1 MVVGAVV
8 GVYVLK
14 KFSTKPAID
23 LVDDSQSESSVMEGH
38 DSHSDNAAA
47 IDNGDGVAPAG
58 ESAAMDNE
66 GGVASTGESAA
77 MDVLPDSK
85 SALYDAFRKEF
96 RDRLNENDSREASL
110 AMAQALAEKYG
121 NGDPDLTK
129 LLSLEA
135 EWDVRMS
142 HEGRGRTSK
151 EVIDVL
157 ELKAKTL
164 GLSEYDAA
172 DLVSHRLALKYNDD
186 RAEVNRRSSPILEVD
201 AWIEKNAP
209 SEYEVYI
216 ERYMSVLDDIIRKNM
231 QYPFTFENY
240 PTIEKRTN
248 EVYTAFF
255 EALSQLPDD
264 SKVFTEY
271 FGRARADAQ
280 KSIDSDRAAIEE
292 KSHSRPLRAPATSKK
307 EMPASDRD
315 SLPPAPNDLA
325 FEAAALESIR
335 RFGPEKGLVELVR
348 SNAVWRERLLSDP
361 AEALRLIEQAQNE
374 NENERKR
381 RYLQD
386 RR

>member
-1 MVVGAVV
+1 MKKSKKVAAGILAVLVVGAMV
-8 GVYVLK
+8 GVYALK

-23 LVDDSQSESSVMEGH
+23 LVDDSLSESSVMERH

-47 IDNGDGVAPAG
+47 IDNEGRAAPAG
-58 ESAAMDNE
+58 ENAAMDN
-66 GGVASTGESAA
+66 GGGAAPTGESAA

-85 SALYDAFRKEF
+85 SALYDAFLKEF
-96 RDRLNENDSREASL
+96 RDRLNENDSREVSL

-129 LLSLEA
+129 FLYLEG
-135 EWDVRMS
+135 EWVVRMS
-142 HEGRGRTSK
+142 HGGPGRTSK
-151 EVIDVL
+151 EKIDVL

-172 DLVSHRLALKYNDD
+172 DLVNHRLALKYNDD
-186 RAEVNRRSSPILEVD
+186 RAEVGRRSSPVREVVV
-201 AWIEKNAP
+201 WMEKNAP

-216 ERYMSVLDDIIRKNM
+216 ERYMDALDDIIRKGM
-231 QYPFTFENY
+231 QYPLTFENY

-307 EMPASDRD
+307 KCRRQIEVHCRLRRT
-315 SLPPAPNDLA
+315 SLLLRRPRLSRFDVSAP
-325 FEAAALESIR
+325 
-335 RFGPEKGLVELVR
+335 
-348 SNAVWRERLLSDP
+348 
-361 AEALRLIEQAQNE
+361 
-374 NENERKR
+374 RK
-381 RYLQD
+381 D
-386 RR
+386 W

>member
-1 MVVGAVV
+1 
-8 GVYVLK
+8 
-14 KFSTKPAID
+14 
-23 LVDDSQSESSVMEGH
+23 MERH
-38 DSHSDNAAA
+38 DSHSDDAAA
-47 IDNGDGVAPAG
+47 IDNGDRVAPTG
-58 ESAAMDNE
+58 ESAEMVNG

-77 MDVLPDSK
+77 MDILPDSK

-96 RDRLNENDSREASL
+96 RDRLNENDSREVSM

-129 LLSLEA
+129 LLFLEA

-142 HEGRGRTSK
+142 HGGPGRTSK
-151 EVIDVL
+151 EMIDVF

-172 DLVSHRLALKYNDD
+172 DLVHHRLALKYNDDD
-186 RAEVNRRSSPILEVD
+186 RAEVNRRSSPVSEVV
-201 AWIEKNAP
+201 AWMEKNAP

-216 ERYMSVLDDIIRKNM
+216 ERYMDVLDGMIWKGM
-231 QYPFTFENY
+231 QYPLTFENY

-292 KSHSRPLRAPATSKK
+292 KSYSRPLRAPATSKK
-307 EMPASDRD
+307 EMPASDQG
-315 SLPPAPNDLA
+315 SLPPAPSDLA

-348 SNAVWRERLLSDP
+348 SSAVWRERLLSDP

-374 NENERKR
+374 KERKR
-381 RYLQD
+381 R
-386 RR
+386 

>member
-14 KFSTKPAID
+14 KFSTPPAID
-23 LVDDSQSESSVMEGH
+23 LVGDSLSESSVMERH

-47 IDNGDGVAPAG
+47 IDNEDRAAPAG
-58 ESAAMDNE
+58 ESAAMDN
-66 GGVASTGESAA
+66 GGRVAPAGKSAA

-172 DLVSHRLALKYNDD
+172 NLVNHRLALKYNDD
-186 RAEVNRRSSPILEVD
+186 APEVERRSSPVREVV
-201 AWIEKNAP
+201 AWMEKNAP

-216 ERYMSVLDDIIRKNM
+216 ERYMDVLDDIIRKGM
-231 QYPFTFENY
+231 QYPITFENY

-307 EMPASDRD
+307 EMPASAQD

-335 RFGPEKGLVELVR
+335 RFGPEKGLIELVR
-348 SNAVWRERLLSDP
+348 SSAEWRKRLLSDP
-361 AEALRLIEQAQNE
+361 AEAQRLIEQAQNE
-374 NENERKR
+374 NENKRKR
-381 RYLQD
+381 R
-386 RR
+386 